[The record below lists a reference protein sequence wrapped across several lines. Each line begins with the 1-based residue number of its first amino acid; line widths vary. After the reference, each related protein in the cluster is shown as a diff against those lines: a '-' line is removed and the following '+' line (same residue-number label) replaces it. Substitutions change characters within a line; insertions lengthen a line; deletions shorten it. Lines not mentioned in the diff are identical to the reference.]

1 MIRMKFESALRQKEE
16 AFIKFKKDFGH
27 VYDSQTYH
35 LLDFDR
41 FCLAE
46 YPEEDTLTEDMVM
59 RWSVIKDTETS
70 NGYISRITTVRQFG
84 KYLAM
89 MGEDAFILPE
99 GLKGGDMPLMPYIF
113 SSESLRDFFLYTD
126 TMDRYYQSTVRHIV
140 APVMFRYMYCCG
152 LRPIEARRMDRE
164 DVNLKTGRIFVRE
177 SKYNK
182 ERVIYAP
189 DELLSLTR
197 DYLGKI
203 AAVFP
208 GSAALFV
215 DRKGGRLSKDA
226 HQYLFEHCR
235 DGSGIKESGTKR
247 PNMYSFR
254 HSFATH
260 RIYQWH
266 KDGKDISSLL
276 PGLSAYMGHTR
287 YQHTLYYLHFLPELF
302 SDMAGFDLEQF
313 SEIIPGVTGDD

>member
-1 MIRMKFESALRQKEE
+1 
-16 AFIKFKKDFGH
+16 
-27 VYDSQTYH
+27 
-35 LLDFDR
+35 
-41 FCLAE
+41 
-46 YPEEDTLTEDMVM
+46 
-59 RWSVIKDTETS
+59 
-70 NGYISRITTVRQFG
+70 
-84 KYLAM
+84 
-89 MGEDAFILPE
+89 
-99 GLKGGDMPLMPYIF
+99 
-113 SSESLRDFFLYTD
+113 
-126 TMDRYYQSTVRHIV
+126 MDRYYQSTVRHIV

>member
-46 YPEEDTLTEDMVM
+46 YPEEDSLTEDMVM

-99 GLKGGDMPLMPYIF
+99 GLKGGDI
-113 SSESLRDFFLYTD
+113 
-126 TMDRYYQSTVRHIV
+126 
-140 APVMFRYMYCCG
+140 

-235 DGSGIKESGTKR
+235 AGSGIKESGTKR

-266 KDGKDISSLL
+266 KDGKYISSLL

-313 SEIIPGVTGDD
+313 SEIIPGVTNDD

>member
-46 YPEEDTLTEDMVM
+46 YPEEDSLTEDMVM

-215 DRKGGRLSKDA
+215 DRKGG
-226 HQYLFEHCR
+226 
-235 DGSGIKESGTKR
+235 
-247 PNMYSFR
+247 
-254 HSFATH
+254 AT
-260 RIYQWH
+260 
-266 KDGKDISSLL
+266 
-276 PGLSAYMGHTR
+276 
-287 YQHTLYYLHFLPELF
+287 F
-302 SDMAGFDLEQF
+302 
-313 SEIIPGVTGDD
+313 